1 MDFCIIQNL
10 SCRFC
15 RDDVHIV
22 SAMMTSA
29 NKTYRIRPNAPTYPN
44 GNDSKTHPK
53 SSHDKFKTASNAE
66 VCLTL
71 LEKYP

>member
-1 MDFCIIQNL
+1 MIIEYPQ
-10 SCRFC
+10 
-15 RDDVHIV
+15 
-22 SAMMTSA
+22 TSHVGA
-29 NKTYRIRPNAPTYPN
+29 YRIRPNAPTYPN

-71 LEKYP
+71 PENIRKVVSFIQEYSVTLLVK